1 MSKIPDIFVDVL
13 LTSSNHSV
21 EKSDFSSS
29 LKTDNITPVFQKG
42 DRTSKDNYRLITLLP
57 DMSEIFEPCIFPQ
70 L

>member
-13 LTSSNHSV
+13 LTSSNDSV

-29 LKTDNITPVFQKG
+29 LKTENITPVFKKG
-42 DRTSKDNYRLITLLP
+42 DRSSKDNYRLVSLLP
-57 DMSEIFEPCIFPQ
+57 DMSEIIEPCIFPQ